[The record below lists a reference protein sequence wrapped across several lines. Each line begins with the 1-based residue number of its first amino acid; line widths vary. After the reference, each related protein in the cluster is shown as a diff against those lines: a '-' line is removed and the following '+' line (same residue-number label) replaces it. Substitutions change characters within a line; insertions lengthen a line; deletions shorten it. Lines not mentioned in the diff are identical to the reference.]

1 MELNESIRQFVRLL
15 EERHEE
21 LKSKLNVFVS
31 DMVGEDKDKKRSAAE
46 DVLSACQTLKNN
58 LSKEDIPPW
67 LTNIISALDN
77 YLHSFDN
84 AASAKNLMLEVIP
97 IYNEI
102 AQNKW
107 KFDDSPKSKAFDFDA
122 VYRKCKDDSNLD
134 KLIDE
139 LVKHLNEIL
148 VSGEIDSLKVQNLL
162 ESVIAT
168 LRNHE
173 TASHFSIQS
182 MLGFAN
188 KLTNNVI
195 WEQLKSTSKLKSFI
209 TGFEKT
215 IKETNVSMDEL
226 NGKIHDTMKD
236 QYDIDFNFLRN
247 REHNL
252 TEDKKITN
260 QTEDKK
266 ITNQTEDKKITSPPE
281 VRTALD
287 INAKK
292 KN

>member
-1 MELNESIRQFVRLL
+1 LELNESIRQFVRLL
-15 EERHEE
+15 EERQEE

-31 DMVGEDKDKKRSAAE
+31 IMVEEDKDKKRGAAE
-46 DVLSACQTLKNN
+46 DVLSACHTLKNN

-67 LTNIISALDN
+67 LNIIISAFTN
-77 YLHSFDN
+77 YLHNFDN
-84 AASAKNLMLEVIP
+84 AASARNLMLEVIP

-102 AQNKW
+102 SHNKW
-107 KFDDSPKSKAFDFDA
+107 KFNESLNSKAFDFDA

-134 KLIDE
+134 KLFEE
-139 LVKHLNEIL
+139 LVKLVNEIL
-148 VSGEIDSLKVQNLL
+148 VSGEIDSLKVQNML
-162 ESVIAT
+162 ESLIAT
-168 LRNHE
+168 LKNHN

-182 MLGFAN
+182 MLDYAN
-188 KLTNNVI
+188 QLTNNVI
-195 WEQLKSTSKLKSFI
+195 WEQLKSTSKIQGFI

-215 IKETNVSMDEL
+215 LKETSVSMDEL

-236 QYDIDFNFLRN
+236 QYEGDFNFLKN

-266 ITNQTEDKKITSPPE
+266 IKSQPE
-281 VRTALD
+281 VRTSLD